1 MNAETGRIYELPE
14 GIVDGPGVS
23 IPQAF
28 VPGLWD
34 LEKAHRAHA
43 KHEEATKARELRRA
57 IERDEPLV
65 TVSAEVVQRLRLGD
79 RELRRRRQRRR

>member
-1 MNAETGRIYELPE
+1 MNADTGRTYELPE
-14 GIVDGPGVS
+14 GVLDGPGVP
-23 IPQAF
+23 IPPAWA
-28 VPGLWD
+28 PGLLG
-34 LEKAHRAHA
+34 LERAERERGRE
-43 KHEEATKARELRRA
+43 EEARKARELRRA